1 MANPEHVAIVRQGIT
16 AIQQFKR
23 SFEALDLSDARL
35 DGIHLVG
42 APLCDVNFSGASL
55 VGAYLSGAYLHGA
68 KFSGADLTNAF
79 LRNTV
84 LSRADLRRANLRGAD
99 LSNSWLNHTIFD
111 EADLEGAAFTGA
123 QLVSTMLF
131 DANLRNVDFT
141 NANIL
146 DALLIR
152 ANLQGARLEST
163 VFRRSSLAAANLS
176 ECLFSDTTIAYVDL
190 SSTDGLAT
198 VIHKRPS
205 TIGTDTL
212 YISRGKIPEAFLRG
226 CGVPDA
232 LIANLPAL
240 IGAQEPIQFYS
251 CFISYS
257 HQDEAFAQRLHAGLQ
272 QKGLRVWY
280 APDDM
285 KLGQKIHEQIES
297 AIRIHDKL
305 LLVLSEAS
313 MNSEWVKTEIAH
325 ARQREV
331 AEGKRVLFPIS
342 LVPFDAI
349 RAWKAFDADTGKD
362 MAREI
367 REYLVGDFSNWKDH
381 DSFEKG
387 FERLLRD
394 LRAEGAKESGA
405 APCPLSNV
413 G

>member
-1 MANPEHVAIVRQGIT
+1 MANPEHLQIVKQGAEAITNWWISNQNGR
-16 AIQQFKR
+16 F
-23 SFEALDLSDARL
+23 DLA
-35 DGIHLVG
+35 G
-42 APLCDVNFSGASL
+42 AD
-55 VGAYLSGAYLHGA
+55 LHGA
-68 KFSGADLTNAF
+68 NLHGADLWGADLHGANLQRANLQSAQLPDAN
-79 LRNTV
+79 LRDTDLQWANLCWT
-84 LSRADLRRANLRGAD
+84 DLRRADLNNAWLLNAIFHRSPLR
-99 LSNSWLNHTIFD
+99 
-111 EADLEGAAFTGA
+111 EADF
-123 QLVSTMLF
+123 S
-131 DANLRNVDFT
+131 NCKC
-141 NANIL
+141 
-146 DALLIR
+146 
-152 ANLQGARLEST
+152 QGT
-163 VFRRSSLAAANLS
+163 VFSS
-176 ECLFSDTTIAYVDL
+176 VDL
-190 SSTDGLAT
+190 SMARGLDSVSHQGA
-198 VIHKRPS
+198 S
-205 TIGTDTL
+205 EIGIETL
-212 YISRGKIPEAFLRG
+212 YMSQGKIPEVFLRG

-257 HQDEAFAQRLHAGLQ
+257 HADEAFAQRLHSGLQ

-280 APDDM
+280 APEDM
-285 KLGQKIHEQIES
+285 QMGKKVYEQIES
-297 AIRIHDKL
+297 AIRVHDKL

-331 AEGKRVLFPIS
+331 TEGKRVLFPIS

-362 MAREI
+362 TAREI

-405 APCPLSNV
+405 
-413 G
+413 